1 MVIQLKLIKH
11 DMPHNARCHVLRQ
24 SKRNQLYRAPASC
37 SEAQRSVA
45 LFKLNWTI
53 EAARPMFPPGSQH
66 AETLFFTPSASE

>member
-24 SKRNQLYRAPASC
+24 SKWNQLHMAPASC
-37 SEAQRSVA
+37 SEAQCSVA

-53 EAARPMFPPGSQH
+53 EATRPMLASGSQR
-66 AETLFFTPSASE
+66 AETPVFHAVGV